1 MRQPSQ
7 INLDKDCPEIQKI
20 KQQIRENK
28 DLRMHERYQTILMHL
43 HDAKYAVISKIV
55 SRSTVTVGSYIKSY
69 KQGGIAALKME
80 FSTGRKR
87 QLTPEQEMK
96 LYQVIVD
103 KTPVD
108 VGFQARMNW
117 TAPFIRKCIEQ
128 EFNVTYSEKGT
139 RDLLYRLKL
148 SFSKPTYTLAKA
160 DPVKQEAFKAE
171 FFFEDESMI
180 RDYQALTRTWI
191 PKGK

>member
-1 MRQPSQ
+1 MKQPSQ
-7 INLDKDCPEIQKI
+7 INLDKDSPEIQKI
-20 KQQIRENK
+20 KQLIHENK

-55 SRSTVTVGSYIKSY
+55 GRSTVTMGSYIKSY
-69 KQGGIAALKME
+69 KQGGIAALKMG

-117 TAPFIRKCIEQ
+117 TAPIIRKWIEQ
-128 EFNVTYSEKGT
+128 EFNVTYCERGT
-139 RDLLYRLKL
+139 RELLYRLKL
-148 SFSKPTYTLAKA
+148 SFTKPTYTLAKA

-171 FFFEDESMI
+171 FEI
-180 RDYQALTRTWI
+180 V
-191 PKGK
+191 KKN